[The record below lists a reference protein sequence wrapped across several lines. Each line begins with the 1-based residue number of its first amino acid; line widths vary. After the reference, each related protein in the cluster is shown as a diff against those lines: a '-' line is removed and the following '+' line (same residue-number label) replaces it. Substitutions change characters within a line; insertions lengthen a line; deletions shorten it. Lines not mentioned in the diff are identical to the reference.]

1 MRKAVCDNFDPR
13 LTTRDP
19 DAPLAKSLIDF
30 NAAETDAEKAEEKA
44 ERVRKE
50 QERRITELSAPAAQE
65 LKKAALAYFDDWRD
79 RVMERVG
86 EAINARP
93 AVADQKE
100 KAQPK
105 VQDVPDKK
113 LDKNTD
119 ATEQADTAK
128 HTLYPPRDT
137 TLTKLPVEQ
146 RALILHSLLL
156 LVLGLEKYPSESRV
170 LLLQITSSL
179 HLPLKTL
186 TDDETKVATGLLEA
200 AQKQMSADEE
210 TKKKA
215 QENAQS
221 NKWKVG
227 LGTVAGAALIGVTG
241 GLAAPL
247 LAAGVGSV
255 MGGIG
260 LGATA
265 AAGYLGALAGSAP
278 LVGVLF
284 GAYGGRMT
292 GRAVDR
298 YAKEVDDFAFMP
310 VHEKPHHHG
319 VIHHKDSAE
328 KDTRRLRVAIGIS
341 GWLTSAGDIVTPW
354 TILGSDSLEPFA
366 LRYEVSL
373 S

>member
-179 HLPLKTL
+179 H
-186 TDDETKVATGLLEA
+186 
-200 AQKQMSADEE
+200 
-210 TKKKA
+210 
-215 QENAQS
+215 
-221 NKWKVG
+221 
-227 LGTVAGAALIGVTG
+227 
-241 GLAAPL
+241 
-247 LAAGVGSV
+247 
-255 MGGIG
+255 
-260 LGATA
+260 
-265 AAGYLGALAGSAP
+265 
-278 LVGVLF
+278 
-284 GAYGGRMT
+284 
-292 GRAVDR
+292 
-298 YAKEVDDFAFMP
+298 
-310 VHEKPHHHG
+310 HHSKH
-319 VIHHKDSAE
+319 
-328 KDTRRLRVAIGIS
+328 
-341 GWLTSAGDIVTPW
+341 
-354 TILGSDSLEPFA
+354 
-366 LRYEVSL
+366 
-373 S
+373 